1 MFAIDNKLVIAVAS
15 SALFDLSES
24 DRVFR
29 EEGAEAYK
37 AYQIGHQQ
45 DYLKPGVAF
54 AFVKRFLHL
63 NQVFDQ
69 EQPVEVVLLSRNSSE
84 TGLRVFNSI
93 AHHGLPISRAAFMR
107 GQDPYPYIPAFN
119 AALFLSANQ
128 ADVNKA
134 IALGYPAGMV
144 MAGSTFE
151 DEEDLDFKVAFDFD
165 GVVADD
171 ESERVYKTQD
181 LQAFVQHESLHAQT
195 PHNPGPLA
203 DFFRKLGRLQQ
214 LAHAQGKEE
223 ALRIAIVTARSAP
236 AHERVVTTLR
246 ALGIE
251 PDETFFLGGM
261 SKVRVLETMRPHLF
275 FDDQVSHLVSTSGKL
290 SLAHI
295 PFGIA
300 NRIELN
306 RSVARGH

>member
-1 MFAIDNKLVIAVAS
+1 MFPIENKLVIAVAS

-24 DRVFR
+24 DGVFR
-29 EEGAEAYK
+29 EQGAEAYK
-37 AYQIGHQQ
+37 AYQLAHQQ
-45 DYLKPGVAF
+45 DFLKPGVAF

-63 NQVFDQ
+63 NQVFKE

-93 AHHGLPISRAAFMR
+93 HHHALPISRAAFMR

-119 AALFLSANQ
+119 ASLFLSANQ
-128 ADVNKA
+128 KDVNQA

-144 MAGSTFE
+144 MSGSSFE
-151 DEEDLDFKVAFDFD
+151 DADELDFKVAFDFD

-171 ESERVYKTQD
+171 ESETVYKTKD
-181 LQAFVQHESLHAQT
+181 LGAFVEHENLHSER
-195 PHNPGPLA
+195 PHNPGPLS
-203 DFFRKLGRLQQ
+203 DFFTKLGRLQQ

-236 AHERVVTTLR
+236 AHKRVVTTLR
-246 ALGIE
+246 SLGIE

-300 NRIELN
+300 NQPLAEPQ
-306 RSVARGH
+306 A